1 MIKLLSLEDTKALFD
16 FENRNKAWFESWVS
30 ARPTAY
36 FDSEKFPA
44 VLATLVQDMSPSDY
58 LLYVQYVQ
66 GKIVG
71 RFNFT
76 HIEADYAEI
85 GYRVCQ
91 EHRGQGLA
99 SQGVSFLK
107 DVAVNE
113 LKVTYLVARTS
124 ADNLASRNLLL
135 RHGFS
140 KDPNYQETI
149 EHTYKGQRV
158 ILEKYTLH
166 L

>member
-1 MIKLLSLEDTKALFD
+1 MIKLLCLEDTKALFD

-30 ARPTAY
+30 ARPAAY
-36 FDSEKFPA
+36 FDGKKFPA
-44 VLATLVQDMSPSDY
+44 VLATLIQDMSPSNY

-76 HIEADYAEI
+76 RIEADYAEI

-91 EHRGQGLA
+91 EHLGQGLA
-99 SQGVSFLK
+99 SEGVAFLK
-107 DVAVNE
+107 NVATQE
-113 LKVTYLVARTS
+113 LKVNYLMART
-124 ADNLASRNLLL
+124 ATNNFASSTVLL
-135 RHGFS
+135 RQGFS
-140 KDPNYQETI
+140 KDPNYREEL
-149 EHTYKGQRV
+149 EHPQNGKNI
-158 ILEKYTLH
+158 ILEKYVLY